1 MLELWK
7 SRRARKAA
15 VATIRPLVERTRFAN
30 GNISD
35 DRWMDAYMVGFL
47 TMLITLIAQRRVDTI
62 GSEALGIVQADAWQE
77 ITGLPGQLVGEE
89 ACLLS
94 ANGHR
99 DFMRGCHNAGKLES
113 ALTAQSGF
121 HWFNSGNPDL
131 DGTVETG
138 GTRRMLDDTEI
149 HALWS
154 EYFERPLLS
163 IAFPSSADRH
173 EGWQH

>member
-15 VATIRPLVERTRFAN
+15 VKTIRPLVERTRFVN
-30 GNISD
+30 GQITD

-47 TMLITLIAQRRVDTI
+47 TMLITLIAQRRVHSI

-77 ITGLPGQLVGEE
+77 ITGLPGELVGEE

-99 DFMRGCHNAGKLES
+99 EFMRGCTNAGKLES
-113 ALTAQSGF
+113 ALTAQSGSL
-121 HWFNSGNPDL
+121 WFSSENPDI
-131 DGTVETG
+131 DNVSTAGNSQ
-138 GTRRMLDDTEI
+138 RMLDNNDIRT
-149 HALWS
+149 LWS
-154 EYFERPLLS
+154 EYFERPLLFGVS
-163 IAFPSSADRH
+163 HPSDRQDSWH
-173 EGWQH
+173 H